1 LIKQKNLKKK
11 QKENRTYDQV
21 MKEAESVQHK
31 IIEENVP
38 ELCRVLRDEYDGVD
52 HGFTDEYGNPDND
65 RQSESYKYL
74 RNEYVRLKVMVDLQG
89 VAYHDRV
96 YNKRGVKLLPKKA
109 VYLGE
114 KAVYEKVERKM
125 VPMMKFNRN
134 TMMCDIPT
142 GLMVDN
148 KGKGKLTGWVKKYS
162 KPKEQSEM
170 SKFVEAVIDQEIS
183 SWTN

>member
-1 LIKQKNLKKK
+1 MKEK

-21 MKEAESVQHK
+21 LKEAESVQKK

-38 ELCRVLRDEYDGVD
+38 ELCRALRDEYDQRD
-52 HGFTDEYGNPDND
+52 HGFTDDYGNPDND

-89 VAYHDRV
+89 VAYPDRV
-96 YNKRGVKLLPKKA
+96 FNKHGGRLLPKKSIR
-109 VYLGE
+109 LKD
-114 KAVYEKVERKM
+114 KAIYEKVERKM

-142 GLMVDN
+142 GLMIDN
-148 KGKGKLTGWVKKYS
+148 KGRGKVIKWVPRYS
-162 KPKEQSEM
+162 EPKDQSEM
-170 SKFVEAVIDQEIS
+170 SKFVESVIDQEIS